1 MVRCGKKHI
10 ETDHVFA
17 KGDRTRILFV
27 SSLQVYCS
35 VEKPL
40 YDQNAITLGVSHVSP
55 FRKQEGHETR
65 MIMMTRDTPKEVL
78 DNAIEEFKPGLI
90 GFTSVNIGL
99 ESGSP
104 RVHKEV
110 LRRN

>member
-1 MVRCGKKHI
+1 
-10 ETDHVFA
+10 
-17 KGDRTRILFV
+17 
-27 SSLQVYCS
+27 
-35 VEKPL
+35 
-40 YDQNAITLGVSHVSP
+40 
-55 FRKQEGHETR
+55 